1 VLAALGV
8 NTFFTGD
15 SAATIAMNPALALDK
30 NLIAAG
36 RVSASGEI
44 AAGDN
49 TNALVMSN
57 LQYENTTISR
67 WTYERGE
74 TAVSGN
80 VVGTIG
86 AYLSSFE
93 SSIGISSQSAQRL
106 REFNQSIFNTLR
118 QARDSVSGVSLD
130 EEMTNLIKYQHA
142 YTAAAKLVTT
152 ADQMLE
158 TLLNL
163 KTI

>member
-1 VLAALGV
+1 
-8 NTFFTGD
+8 
-15 SAATIAMNPALALDK
+15 MNPVLALDK

-57 LQYENTTISR
+57 LQYENTTIPR

-74 TAVSGN
+74 TAASSN
-80 VVGTIG
+80 VNGTIS

-93 SSIGISSQSAQRL
+93 SSIGIASQSAQRL
-106 REFNQSIFNTLR
+106 TEFNQSIFNTLR
-118 QARDSVSGVSLD
+118 QARDSVSAVSLD
-130 EEMTNLIKYQHA
+130 EEMTNLIKYQYA

-158 TLLNL
+158 TLINM
-163 KTI
+163 KAG